1 MIKLKKDAKQI
12 ELVKAIGSKVKSE
25 SLAAQEAF
33 AAAVGPVIGKVLM
46 QLGTASLIYQDY
58 EYGEDEAPIFP
69 LDMYYNE
76 GAGAITV
83 WSASKAGGL
92 PSSWVESS
100 GEVRFTTYTI
110 DSAVHF
116 DKKYA
121 RKTFAFNVLSRSVE
135 RMINEIL
142 LKQERQ
148 AWATILRALGEARSN
163 GADHIIQANTA
174 NRVVVD
180 DFSRLITLHKRI
192 NQSYAGGTPQSV
204 FSNGP
209 TDLFI
214 SPEIEQEIRGMA
226 YNPQNTRA
234 VPNEDE
240 STALGLPESV
250 REEIYRNAGTSSIY
264 GKNFTTLNELGT
276 SQKYNVIFGQY
287 APSSI
292 AVGGGNFSVSADE
305 VIIALDLSKQ
315 GFLRPVKS
323 DGSGNVRVQPDDQF
337 LVRSEK
343 VGFYCDV
350 EEGRLS
356 LDGRLASAI
365 IV

>member
-1 MIKLKKDAKQI
+1 
-12 ELVKAIGSKVKSE
+12 V
-25 SLAAQEAF
+25 
-33 AAAVGPVIGKVLM
+33 
-46 QLGTASLIYQDY
+46 
-58 EYGEDEAPIFP
+58 
-69 LDMYYNE
+69 
-76 GAGAITV
+76 
-83 WSASKAGGL
+83 
-92 PSSWVESS
+92 
-100 GEVRFTTYTI
+100 
-110 DSAVHF
+110 
-116 DKKYA
+116 
-121 RKTFAFNVLSRSVE
+121 
-135 RMINEIL
+135 
-142 LKQERQ
+142 
-148 AWATILRALGEARSN
+148 AW
-163 GADHIIQANTA
+163 
-174 NRVVVD
+174 
-180 DFSRLITLHKRI
+180 LITRKI
-192 NQSYAGGTPQSV
+192 
-204 FSNGP
+204 
-209 TDLFI
+209 
-214 SPEIEQEIRGMA
+214 
-226 YNPQNTRA
+226 
-234 VPNEDE
+234 PNEDE